1 MEIVVVSFVTFLAA
15 ALTFFS
21 GFGLGTILTPVMM
34 IFFPVEAA
42 VAFTGIVH
50 FSNNTFKLFI
60 IGNNINKEV
69 LVKFGIPAVL
79 TAFFGS
85 WVLFNI
91 NNNIIFYSYEIMDN
105 IIEVSLINVVISIL
119 LILFALIDLV
129 PFFKNLKFDN
139 KSLPLGGFLSGFFGG
154 LTGNQGALRSAFLI
168 KLGLKKKVFIGTT
181 VVISTTV
188 DLARLSVYW
197 VSLSNTNIHEYYSL
211 AIFAI
216 ISGISGSLIGNSLL
230 KKVTISFIRTLV
242 AVLILLI
249 AIALLAGII

>member
-15 ALTFFS
+15 TLTFFS

-42 VAFTGIVH
+42 IAFTGIVH
-50 FSNNTFKLFI
+50 FSNNIFKLFI

-69 LVKFGIPAVL
+69 LVKFGVPAVL
-79 TAFFGS
+79 TAFLGS

-91 NNNIIFYSYEIMDN
+91 NNNIIFYSYEIMDK

-139 KSLPLGGFLSGFFGG
+139 KLPLGGFLSGFFGG

-188 DLARLSVYW
+188 DFARLSVYW
-197 VSLSNTNIHEYYSL
+197 TSLSNTNVHEYYSV

-230 KKVTISFIRTLV
+230 RKVTLSFIRTLV

-249 AIALLAGII
+249 AFALLTGII